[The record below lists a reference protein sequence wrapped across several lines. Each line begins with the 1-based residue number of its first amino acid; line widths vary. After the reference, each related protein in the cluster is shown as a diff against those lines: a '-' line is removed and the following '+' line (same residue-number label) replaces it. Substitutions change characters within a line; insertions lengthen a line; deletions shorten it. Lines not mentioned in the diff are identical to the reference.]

1 MKELSEIELEQ
12 IQKTGLK
19 PNDFLLKIGNSRKI
33 DTGFLTK
40 LNQNKS
46 IPIKFKEWNNWSSKD
61 LPIFLHEEDYSNQW
75 KIHSFRTGKSVSWA
89 ILIHPLEFTIEI
101 HLEKFFDLIT
111 EQSVNII
118 DGRLDA
124 YLKYENKRL
133 IKQ

>member
-1 MKELSEIELEQ
+1 MKELSAIELEQ

-19 PNDFLLKIGNSRKI
+19 PNEFLLKIGYN
-33 DTGFLTK
+33 TGFLTK
-40 LNQNKS
+40 LNKNNT
-46 IPIKFKEWNNWSSKD
+46 IPLPFKNWFID
-61 LPIFLHEEDYSNQW
+61 DPIYLHVEDYSNQW

-89 ILIHPLEFTIEI
+89 ILIHPLGFTIEI

-133 IKQ
+133 VLQ